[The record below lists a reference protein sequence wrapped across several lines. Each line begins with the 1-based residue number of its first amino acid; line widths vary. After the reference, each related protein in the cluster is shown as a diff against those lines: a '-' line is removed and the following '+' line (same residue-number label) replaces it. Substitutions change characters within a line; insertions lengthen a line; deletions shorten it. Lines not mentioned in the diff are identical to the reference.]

1 MLAASRPLPTDP
13 IGGHG
18 RQYYRSGHRY
28 YHKGGAMGS
37 RVTRKGQVTIPKRV
51 REHLGIEPGS
61 VVEFEVTPDGRI
73 VLVKQG
79 AAAEPSRFEKIRGT
93 APTKL
98 TTDQLM
104 ALLRGDD

>member
-1 MLAASRPLPTDP
+1 
-13 IGGHG
+13 
-18 RQYYRSGHRY
+18 
-28 YHKGGAMGS
+28 MGS

-51 REHLGIEPGS
+51 RDYLGLEPGS
-61 VVEFEVTPDGRI
+61 VVDFEVTPDGRI

-79 AAAEPSRFEKIRGT
+79 VPPGPDLFEKLRGT

-104 ALLRGDD
+104 AMLRGDDDD